1 MSKLPEEYL
10 KHILDEIN
18 YLILTTENLSEEDFS
33 QNQTFQRA
41 FTRSLEI
48 IGEAVKNLSSEFKA
62 INSTIDWKSI
72 AGMRDRLIHGY
83 FGIDYQIVWDVIKN
97 EIPPLKP
104 RIEELIHISPTL

>member
-18 YLILTTENLSEEDFS
+18 YLVSTSEGLSEENFS
-33 QNQTFQRA
+33 QDPTLQRA

-48 IGEAVKNLSSEFKA
+48 IGEAVKNLPGEFRESN
-62 INSTIDWKSI
+62 NSIDWKSI

-83 FGIDYQIVWDVIKN
+83 FGIDYQIVWDVIKT
-97 EIPPLKP
+97 EIPKLAPQIQK
-104 RIEELIHISPTL
+104 LIPAV